1 MVYNFSCTGII
12 ELYIIKLVW
21 GPMDWYFKMQ
31 IWNISLEGAAVLF
44 YANQPDTIRGQTK
57 CDVIK
62 SDWFYQIDTYNW
74 TWFQRQCI
82 AERHSIFNSIE
93 KKKIGF
99 SSVIAQSRYTLWK
112 LSSYKLFFACFKAKT
127 LLMGTQGDKFFN
139 WEWKYRDSYN
149 KEIRILNRL
158 NLKKINAH
166 FRLIDFIKII
176 CKI

>member
-12 ELYIIKLVW
+12 NLYIIKLVW

-127 LLMGTQGDKFFN
+127 LLMGTQGQRSSSTGSGN
-139 WEWKYRDSYN
+139 IGTRT
-149 KEIRILNRL
+149 I
-158 NLKKINAH
+158 KKLE
-166 FRLIDFIKII
+166 F
-176 CKI
+176 